1 MLKGQSR
8 TTVPGV
14 SLGDVIHQLEALEK
28 LLELSELHFP

>member
-8 TTVPGV
+8 TTVSGV
-14 SLGDVIHQLEALEK
+14 NLGDVIHQLEALEK